1 MTEDQADKLID
12 AVENI
17 SIEIESV
24 TTTMSTDDFNNIA
37 WIGEQLSELV
47 NILKKIEAKL

>member
-12 AVENI
+12 EVENI
-17 SIEIESV
+17 SIDVESV
-24 TTTMSTDDFNNIA
+24 LVSMSTDDFNNIA

-47 NILKKIEAKL
+47 NILKKIEAKM

>member
-1 MTEDQADKLID
+1 MTEDQADKLIE

-17 SIEIESV
+17 SIDLDSV
-24 TTTMSTDDFNNIA
+24 SVSMSTDDFNNIA

-47 NILKKIEAKL
+47 NILKKIETKL